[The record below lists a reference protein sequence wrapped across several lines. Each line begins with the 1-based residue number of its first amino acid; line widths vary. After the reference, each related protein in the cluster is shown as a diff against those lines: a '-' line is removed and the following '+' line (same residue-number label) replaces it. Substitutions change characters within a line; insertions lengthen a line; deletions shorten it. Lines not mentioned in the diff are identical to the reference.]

1 MGTDVLFLNR
11 LMVTIL
17 IGYSLIHLIFVTLCF
32 IYIDYHLY
40 VLETISL
47 TNITVINH
55 IKID

>member
-1 MGTDVLFLNR
+1 
-11 LMVTIL
+11 MVTIL
-17 IGYSLIHLIFVTLCF
+17 IVYSLILLIFVTLCF